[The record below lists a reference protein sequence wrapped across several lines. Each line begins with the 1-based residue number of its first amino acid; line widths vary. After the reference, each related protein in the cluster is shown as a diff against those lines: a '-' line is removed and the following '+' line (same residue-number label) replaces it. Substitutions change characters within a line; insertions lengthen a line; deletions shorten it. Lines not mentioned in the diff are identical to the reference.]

1 MDGVEIVADGL
12 GYRYPGA
19 SQWALSDVS
28 LTIAPGEY
36 VLLAGW
42 SGSGKSTLLRTFN
55 GLAPHFYGGQLV
67 GRLSVGSWDVAA
79 TPTSRLVERVGA
91 VFQNP
96 AAQLFSSSV
105 AREIAFGPASLGLPA
120 SAIEERVRWAAEVT
134 GVMPWLERAPHAL
147 SGGQQQRVAVASA
160 LAMRPAVLVLDE
172 PFAHLDADGIAD
184 LCAVLR
190 EIHRAGTTIVIAEHH
205 MGRLVTDATR
215 MLVMQDGALVADGAP
230 REVLAGDS
238 VNGLN
243 LPPLV
248 RLAREQE
255 WSSIP
260 LTVDEAVP
268 LARRSGFVLS
278 RSPLWLTMA
287 SSNGHGVQPVVAA
300 QDVYRALDGWPA
312 LNGLSLAVGAGE
324 RVAILGR
331 NGSGKTTFLKHL
343 NGLLKPDRGR
353 VLVLGQ
359 DTRRARVADLA
370 RHVGLGFQDPTKQLF
385 RPTVRR
391 EIETGPRALGAL
403 DTEWLDQLYEWMG
416 LVPLLE
422 RSPYR
427 LSEGERR
434 RVALAAGLAA
444 RPRIAALDEPALG
457 QDGRYRRS
465 LVELLDSLA
474 AAGDAVVL
482 VTHDLDLAS
491 SASRWVALAD
501 GRAVADAAPDAVM
514 ADQGAM
520 ATAGLRPTEL
530 YELARRLSEPTD
542 ETDRDAELVEPR

>member
-1 MDGVEIVADGL
+1 MNDVGIVADGL

-28 LTIAPGEY
+28 VTIAPGEY

-55 GLAPHFYGGQLV
+55 GLAPHFYGGEMV
-67 GRLSVGSWDVAA
+67 GRLSIGDWDVAM

-105 AREIAFGPASLGLPA
+105 AREIAFGPASLGL
-120 SAIEERVRWAAEVT
+120 SVSVIEERVRWAAEVT
-134 GVMPWLERAPHAL
+134 GVMPWLERPPHAL

-160 LAMRPAVLVLDE
+160 LAMRPAILVLDE
-172 PFAHLDADGIAD
+172 PFAHLDADGIDD

-190 EIHRAGTTIVIAEHH
+190 EIHGTGTTIVIAEHH
-205 MGRLVTDATR
+205 MGRLVADATR
-215 MLVMQDGALVADGAP
+215 MLVMQHGALVADGPP
-230 REVLAGDS
+230 RDVLAGAA

-248 RLAREQE
+248 RLAREQG
-255 WSSIP
+255 WNSIP

-268 LARRSGFVLS
+268 LARSSGIALS
-278 RSPLWLTMA
+278 GLKPCLSVMT
-287 SSNGHGVQPVVAA
+287 SNGHGSASVVLAE
-300 QDVYRALDGWPA
+300 DVFHNLDGWPA
-312 LNGLSLAVGAGE
+312 LKGLSLTVGAGE
-324 RVAILGR
+324 RVAVLGR

-353 VLVLGQ
+353 VVVLGQ
-359 DTRRARVADLA
+359 DTRRARVSELA
-370 RHVGLGFQDPTKQLF
+370 RRVGLGFQDPTKQLF

-391 EIETGPRALGAL
+391 EVETGPRALGAL
-403 DTEWLDQLYEWMG
+403 DVAWLDQLYEWMG

-434 RVALAAGLAA
+434 RVALAAALAA
-444 RPRIAALDEPALG
+444 RPAIAALDEPALG
-457 QDGRYRRS
+457 QDGRYRQS
-465 LVELLDSLA
+465 LVELLDSLVS
-474 AAGDAVVL
+474 AGDAVVL

-491 SASRWVALAD
+491 AADRWVALAD
-501 GRAVADAAPDAVM
+501 GRAVAEGAPDTVMRNTQAM
-514 ADQGAM
+514 AD
-520 ATAGLRPTEL
+520 AGLRPTDLFEL
-530 YELARRLSEPTD
+530 VRRLEAA
-542 ETDRDAELVEPR
+542 ETADGAARTMGGA